1 MKEIPDGAKEA
12 KCDLKIT
19 KTGAS
24 IVNMDVKMEKTC
36 YAMFYRIFS
45 AADWAPYEN
54 ADEATMTALA
64 QALDQEGWG
73 IKNINFSQEGS
84 YATTDYQHAL
94 DPNGSYVVAY
104 VGRNGYGQLSEVK
117 TETFST
123 KARVMDNPG
132 ASKATIDITISD
144 PGRTSLKLTYT
155 YNQEAAVYYHQYI
168 MTPDLLEEGNKAELI
183 KYQIGRA
190 SCRERV

>member
-1 MKEIPDGAKEA
+1 MRSEDHKD
-12 KCDLKIT
+12 
-19 KTGAS
+19 GAS

-94 DPNGSYVVAY
+94 DRMVLMLLLMWG
-104 VGRNGYGQLSEVK
+104 
-117 TETFST
+117 
-123 KARVMDNPG
+123 VMDMDN
-132 ASKATIDITISD
+132 
-144 PGRTSLKLTYT
+144 
-155 YNQEAAVYYHQYI
+155 
-168 MTPDLLEEGNKAELI
+168 
-183 KYQIGRA
+183 YQK
-190 SCRERV
+190 